1 MKNRQASYTGS
12 VIWPHWAAILAVLI
26 AFFAFYLA
34 LAFANQPLLEMYGFR
49 QTQTAITS
57 WWLIR
62 NGWSLAYETPV
73 AGYPWAIPMEF
84 PFYQRIVSI
93 IAWTF
98 HLPLDPIGRIL
109 SFCFLL
115 ACAWPIFSITGKLKL
130 NPRVAWVSCALL
142 WSSPIYLFWGRTF
155 TIETCALFFT
165 LASIPFAIDLIQNK
179 LTWKTSAGFAFFA
192 TLGLLQ
198 KVTTAAPVLLIL
210 AVIVAIT
217 LFKSSGVKF
226 PPILSLII
234 LAFSFLTPLIIVFMW
249 TAFTD
254 SVKSQNPLFL
264 TFGKLTQMYFG
275 TFEQRIDVNLLKT
288 FFWDRIITKNAGGFL
303 GLAILGFGLYHA
315 KKKIRSL
322 ILISLLMFALPI
334 LIFFNAHLVHYYYQV
349 SSIVFLTI
357 ALAIALVEVLPERIG
372 KIPFSPALTLI
383 LVGLN
388 FYGFFPEYAVAIRGT
403 FNPSKTN
410 ILAVADVIRRYT
422 PTESAIVVFGAD
434 WSSETCYYSER
445 KSFTVP
451 AWYEK
456 FDSVWKAPSKFI
468 GDKMP
473 GALVFYTNTNEN
485 QLNKILSRPD
495 VKSDS
500 CLFKILDT
508 YVWLPGVKTVYL
520 PMSNR
525 HLKPMEFYEKMPD
538 PIPGGQVETKLSGCD
553 GVIEQVN
560 EISPIRDYIEATDF
574 LSVSGWMAVSA
585 MQGIAPDQIFLT
597 LKDTAGKTNYFT
609 TISQLREDVIQA
621 FKKPEMGNVGFRS
634 TIDVSGLSGNYVL
647 GLAMEY
653 QGQLTSCEQFNIHI
667 NIKSSSAQ

>member
-1 MKNRQASYTGS
+1 MNNRQASYTES
-12 VIWPHWAAILAVLI
+12 VIWPYWATILAILI
-26 AFFAFYLA
+26 AFFATYLA
-34 LAFANQPLLEMYGFR
+34 LAFANEPLLELYGFR

-57 WWLIR
+57 WWLIQ

-84 PFYQRIVSI
+84 PFYQGIVSI
-93 IAWTF
+93 VAWVF
-98 HLPLDPIGRIL
+98 HLPLDPVGRIL

-115 ACAWPIFSITGKLKL
+115 ACAWPIFSITSKLKL
-130 NPRVAWVSCALL
+130 NPRVAWVNCALL

-155 TIETCALFFT
+155 TIETSALFFT
-165 LASIPFAIDLIQNK
+165 LASIPFAYDLIQNN
-179 LTWKTSAGFAFFA
+179 LTLKSSAGFAFFA

-210 AVIVAIT
+210 AVIAVFT

-226 PPILSLII
+226 TPFRSLII
-234 LAFSFLTPLIIVFMW
+234 LAFSFLTPLIIAFIW

-264 TFGKLTQMYFG
+264 TFGKLTQVYFG
-275 TFEQRIDVNLLKT
+275 TFEQRFDVNVLKT
-288 FFWDRIITKNAGGFL
+288 LLWDRIISKNAGGFL

-315 KKKIRSL
+315 EKRIRSL
-322 ILISLLMFALPI
+322 LLISLLMFTLPI
-334 LIFFNAHLVHYYYQV
+334 LIFFNVHLLHYYYQV
-349 SSIVFLTI
+349 SSLVFLTI
-357 ALAIALVEVLPERIG
+357 ALAVALVEVLPERIG
-372 KIPFSPALTLI
+372 KIPFSPALTII

-388 FYGFFPEYAVAIRGT
+388 FYGFFPEYAGAIRGT
-403 FNPSKTN
+403 FNPTKTN

-422 PTESAIVVFGAD
+422 PAESAIVVFGAD
-434 WSSETCYYSER
+434 WSSETGYYSER

-456 FDSVWKAPSKFI
+456 FDSVWETPSKFI

-485 QLNKILSRPD
+485 QLTKILSRPD

-525 HLKPMEFYEKMPD
+525 HLKPMEFYEKLIH
-538 PIPGGQVETKLSGCD
+538 PIPLGQLEPKFSGCD
-553 GVIEQVN
+553 GVIERVN
-560 EISPIRDYIEATDF
+560 EISPIRNHIEVTDI
-574 LSVSGWMAVSA
+574 LSVSGWVAVSA
-585 MQGIAPDQIFLT
+585 IMGIAPDLIFVT
-597 LKDTAGKTNYFT
+597 LKDAAGKINYFA
-609 TISQLREDVIQA
+609 TISQLREDVINA
-621 FKKPEMGNVGFRS
+621 YKKSEMGNVGFKS
-634 TIDVSGLSGNYVL
+634 TIDVSGLNGNYVL

-653 QGQLTSCEQFNIHI
+653 QGQLTICEQLNIHVNI
-667 NIKSSSAQ
+667 NSSHTQ